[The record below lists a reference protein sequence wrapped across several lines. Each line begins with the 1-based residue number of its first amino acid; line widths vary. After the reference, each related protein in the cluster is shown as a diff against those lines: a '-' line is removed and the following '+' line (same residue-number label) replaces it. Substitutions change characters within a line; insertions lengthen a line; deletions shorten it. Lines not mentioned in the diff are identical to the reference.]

1 MSSATLSDTAPWV
14 ALTELA
20 DKGDAEQLLEET
32 TVLGA
37 RECARAMRHMDE
49 ESQAKVLTT
58 LDPEDAAD
66 LMEEMHE
73 SQAAELIS
81 NLSAKDAAAI
91 LNEMESAETADLLGM
106 LDDDFV
112 EELLKNMEPEAAQ
125 DARLLSQYDEHV
137 AGGLMI
143 TEYLSFAD
151 TLQVGQVIDDMR
163 VNSEKYREY
172 SIQYTYITAPDGRLV
187 GVLPLRSLLL
197 TPGDTPVREI
207 MIKNPLCVEADDSL
221 EELTK
226 LFEDYDFLAV
236 PVVNDDGKL
245 VGVLRRTDIVEAVGD
260 KAQSDFLKAQGI
272 VGGEELRSMPIWQRC
287 KGRLSW
293 LSANI
298 LLNIL
303 SASVI
308 HLYEGTLQ
316 KAIALAM
323 FLPIISD
330 MSGCSG
336 NQAVA
341 VSMRELT
348 LGLIKP
354 RDLVHVWLK
363 EISVGLINGFVLGA
377 LMGAVGLFWKG
388 NPTLG
393 IVIGAALAMNTILSV
408 ILGSA
413 LPLIMKVL
421 KADPALASGPILTT
435 CTDTCGFFLVL
446 SLASSVVEKLV

>member
-1 MSSATLSDTAPWV
+1 MSTTLTDTAPWL
-14 ALTELA
+14 ALSELA
-20 DKGDAEQLLEET
+20 EKGDAEQLREET

-37 RECARAMRHMDE
+37 RECARAMTRMDE

-66 LMEEMHE
+66 LMEELPE
-73 SQAAELIS
+73 AQAAEMLG
-81 NLSAKDAAAI
+81 NLTAKDAAAI

-112 EELLKNMEPEAAQ
+112 EQLLQEMEPEAAQ
-125 DARLLSQYDEHV
+125 DARRLSQYDGHV

-143 TEYLSFAD
+143 TEYLAFPDS
-151 TLQVGQVIDDMR
+151 LSVRQVIDDLR

-172 SIQYTYITAPDGRLV
+172 SIQYTYLTAPDGRLV

-197 TPGDTPVREI
+197 TPGDIQVRDI
-207 MIKNPLCVEADDSL
+207 MIGNPLSVEADDSL
-221 EELTK
+221 DELTR
-226 LFEDYDFLAV
+226 LFEDYDFLGV
-236 PVVNDDGKL
+236 PVVDDDGGL
-245 VGVLRRTDIVEAVGD
+245 LGVVRRTDVVEALGD

-272 VGGEELRSMPIWQRC
+272 VGGEELRSMPIWRRC
-287 KGRLSW
+287 RGRLSW

-298 LLNIL
+298 FLNIF
-303 SASVI
+303 SASIIAV
-308 HLYEGTLQ
+308 YEGTLQ
-316 KAIALAM
+316 KAIALAV

-348 LGLIKP
+348 LGVIKP
-354 RDLVHVWLK
+354 RDLVHVWMK
-363 EISVGLINGFVLGA
+363 EISVGLINGIALGT
-377 LMGAVGLFWKG
+377 LMGVVGLVWKG
-388 NPTLG
+388 NAVLG
-393 IVIGAALAMNTILSV
+393 LVVGTALALNTLLAV

-413 LPLIMKVL
+413 LPLVMKAL

-435 CTDTCGFFLVL
+435 CTDMCGFFFVL
-446 SLASSVVEKLV
+446 SFASFAIDRLV

>member
-1 MSSATLSDTAPWV
+1 MSTTMTDLAPWH
-14 ALTELA
+14 ALGELA
-20 DKGDAEQLLEET
+20 DRGDAEELLEGT
-32 TVLGA
+32 TILGS
-37 RECARAMRHMDE
+37 RECARAMTRLDGE
-49 ESQAKVLTT
+49 RCNKILTT
-58 LDPEDAAD
+58 LDPEHAAD
-66 LMEEMHE
+66 LMEEMPE
-73 SQAAELIS
+73 AQAAKMIG
-81 NLSAKDAAAI
+81 NLQPKAAAAI

-112 EELLKNMEPEAAQ
+112 EELLKEMEPEAAR
-125 DARLLSQYDEHV
+125 DARMLSQFDDNV

-143 TEYLSFAD
+143 TEYLAFPD
-151 TLQVGQVIDDMR
+151 TLNVRQVIDDMR
-163 VNSEKYREY
+163 VNSELYREY
-172 SIQYTYITAPDGRLV
+172 SIQYTYVTAPDGLLI

-197 TPGDTPVREI
+197 TPGDIAVRDI
-207 MIKNPLCVEADDSL
+207 MIKNPLSVEADDSL
-221 EELTK
+221 EELTR
-226 LFEDYDFLAV
+226 LFEDYDFLGV
-236 PVVNDDGKL
+236 PVVDDDGRL
-245 VGVLRRTDIVEAVGD
+245 LGVVRRTDVVEAVGD

-272 VGGEELRSMPIWQRC
+272 VGGEELRSMPLYQRC

-298 LLNIL
+298 FLNIF

-308 HLYEGTLQ
+308 SFYEGTLQ
-316 KAIALAM
+316 KAIALAV

-354 RDLVHVWLK
+354 RDLVHVWMK
-363 EISVGLINGFVLGA
+363 EISVGVINGLALGC
-377 LMGAVGLFWKG
+377 LMGVVGMLWKG

-393 IVIGAALAMNTILSV
+393 LVVGTALALNTVLAV
-408 ILGSA
+408 VLGSA
-413 LPLIMKVL
+413 LPLIMKAF

-435 CTDTCGFFLVL
+435 CTDMCGFFFVL
-446 SLASSVVEKLV
+446 SFASFAIDRLV

>member
-1 MSSATLSDTAPWV
+1 MSSTLTDAAPW
-14 ALTELA
+14 LSLSELA
-20 DKGDAEQLLEET
+20 AKGDAEQLREET
-32 TVLGA
+32 TILGA
-37 RECARAMRHMDE
+37 RECARAMRRMDDE
-49 ESQAKVLTT
+49 ARAKVLTT
-58 LDPEDAAD
+58 LEPGHAAD
-66 LMEEMHE
+66 LMEDMPEA
-73 SQAAELIS
+73 QAAEMLGT
-81 NLSAKDAAAI
+81 LAPKDAAAI

-112 EELLKNMEPEAAQ
+112 EELLREMEPEAAK
-125 DARLLSQYDEHV
+125 DARLLSGYEDNV

-143 TEYLSFAD
+143 TEYLAFPDSWN
-151 TLQVGQVIDDMR
+151 VRQVIDDMR

-172 SIQYTYITAPDGRLV
+172 SIQYTYITTPDDRLV

-207 MIKNPLCVEADDSL
+207 MIKNPLNVEDDDSL
-221 EELTK
+221 EALTH
-226 LFEDYDFLAV
+226 LFEDYDFLGV
-236 PVVNDDGKL
+236 PVVDDAGRL
-245 VGVLRRTDIVEAVGD
+245 LGVVRRTDVVEALGD

-272 VGGEELRSMPIWQRC
+272 VGGEELRSMSLWRRC

-298 LLNIL
+298 FLNIF

-308 HLYEGTLQ
+308 SVYEGTLQ
-316 KAIALAM
+316 KAIALAV

-354 RDLVHVWLK
+354 RDLVHVWMK
-363 EISVGLINGFVLGA
+363 EISVGVMNGVALGC
-377 LMGAVGLFWKG
+377 LMGVVGMLWKG
-388 NPTLG
+388 NAVLG
-393 IVIGAALAMNTILSV
+393 LVVGTALAINTVLAV
-408 ILGSA
+408 LLGSA
-413 LPLIMKVL
+413 LPLIMKAF

-435 CTDTCGFFLVL
+435 CTDMCGFFFVL
-446 SLASSVVEKLV
+446 SFASFALDKLV